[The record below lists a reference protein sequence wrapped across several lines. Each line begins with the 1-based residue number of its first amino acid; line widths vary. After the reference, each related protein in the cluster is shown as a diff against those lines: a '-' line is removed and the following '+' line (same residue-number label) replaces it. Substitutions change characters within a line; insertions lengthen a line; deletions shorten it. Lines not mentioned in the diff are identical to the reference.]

1 MEREGRKKERKKK
14 INFQDRGNS
23 MAFIAI
29 LPSHDLENGEFL
41 KSGGFAFK
49 KQTVFTPLR
58 PSLAFNPLLL
68 LGFFYPESLLL
79 RHFFSFSLFFP
90 FFFSLLP
97 FFFIESKTNPWNF
110 RRNPSEYAGYASS
123 ASPLW
128 FHPSAARWSPE
139 IRKKF
144 TCFYPRHFAI
154 TRLSL
159 SLSLCFV
166 RFKASRLREK
176 EQRRISPRTNVFSH
190 SFYAFTWWGK
200 GGALDNGVTG
210 IVSTISN
217 QTLDS

>member
-29 LPSHDLENGEFL
+29 LPSHDLENREFL

-49 KQTVFTPLR
+49 KQTVFTQLR

-68 LGFFYPESLLL
+68 LGFFLPWIASSTPLLL
-79 RHFFSFSLFFP
+79 FFPLSPP

-154 TRLSL
+154 THL

>member
-1 MEREGRKKERKKK
+1 MKREGKKKKKKEKKK

-23 MAFIAI
+23 VAFIAI
-29 LPSHDLENGEFL
+29 LPSHDLENREEFL

-79 RHFFSFSLFFP
+79 RHFSSFFL
-90 FFFSLLP
+90 FFSLLP
-97 FFFIESKTNPWNF
+97 FFIESKTNPWNF

-144 TCFYPRHFAI
+144 TCLYPRHFAI
-154 TRLSL
+154 ISL
-159 SLSLCFV
+159 SLFSLCFV
-166 RFKASRLREK
+166 RFKTSRLREK

-190 SFYAFTWWGK
+190 SFYAFTWWSQ

-217 QTLDS
+217 QRLDF